1 MISLDYK
8 GFYWEQFDENQKPI
22 NSKECQIIFNPKDGG
37 KLIYFLNIDE
47 RISYDEIKDKRIKV
61 LYGQASGGKKFT
73 LYNLKFESARPQ
85 FTANIEL
92 TEVVFSV
99 KYIFY
104 DGFVDIEK
112 KLQIMYVRYSYLE
125 LWFNQLEIKHPHN
138 DTNKTFAGIAVHK
151 EHLKSSSADYDV
163 LFDIHNGFNQSSV
176 NNKTIIYE
184 ATNSLAIAKKE
195 DFTIEKAIDLALLVK
210 NFFEVIT
217 FYSKNKIFIE
227 DFYMTQKR
235 KLKDGY
241 EVDEIVYLL
250 FKQDEYIEEQ
260 KMYHLDFLFRY
271 DDVKENFVAI
281 LNNWIKNHDKNQN
294 EYQAFC
300 NVIADKSSKFNIYSH
315 YFQLISALE
324 AYHRLQHKDIE
335 EQEEENHKRYLEAL
349 KTQLT
354 TCLNSDEKKKILYK
368 LKYQYGTSFKERLK
382 DLIEVSKV
390 KEVIV
395 CEESIHNEIMEFIYK
410 MRNQVAH
417 LKNEIELNQ
426 QLKSSFEYLKLVALL
441 IMLKDISLNH
451 TQISKNI
458 FDMDIKFVQKKLIE
472 SFEKYTEKVQN
483 D

>member
-22 NSKECQIIFNPKDGG
+22 NPKECQIIFNPKDGG
-37 KLIYFLNIDE
+37 KLVYFQNVDE
-47 RISYDEIKDKRIKV
+47 EFSYDEIKDKQITV
-61 LYGQASGGKKFT
+61 LFGQASGGKKFT
-73 LYNLKFESARPQ
+73 LYNLKFESARPHS
-85 FTANIEL
+85 TANFEL

-99 KYIFY
+99 EYIFY
-104 DGFVDIEK
+104 DGFVDIDK
-112 KLQIMYVRYSYLE
+112 KYQSMHVRYSYLE
-125 LWFNQLEIKHPHN
+125 MWIDQLEIKYPQHIK
-138 DTNKTFAGIAVHK
+138 DKTFAGIVINK
-151 EHLKSSSADYDV
+151 EYLNCSSANYNV
-163 LFDIHNGFNQSSV
+163 LFNIDNGFKHMSF
-176 NNKTIIYE
+176 NKKIITYE
-184 ATNSLAIAKKE
+184 ATNSLTIAKKE
-195 DFTIEKAIDLALLVK
+195 AFSVEKAIELSLIVK
-210 NFFEVIT
+210 KFFEIVT

-227 DFYMTQKR
+227 EFYITQKI
-235 KLKDGY
+235 KLKDDY

-250 FKQDEYIEEQ
+250 FQQDDYIEEQ
-260 KMYHLDFLFRY
+260 KMSHLDFLFRY
-271 DDVKENFVAI
+271 EDVKENFVAI
-281 LNNWIKNHDKNQN
+281 LNNWIENHDKNQN

-300 NVIADKSSKFNIYSH
+300 NVIADKTSKFNIYSH

-335 EQEEENHKRYLEAL
+335 EQEEQNHKNYLEAL

-354 TCLNSDEKKKILYK
+354 SCLNSDEKKKILYK
-368 LKYQYGTSFKERLK
+368 LKYQYGTSFKERLI
-382 DLIEVSKV
+382 DLIEVSKI

-441 IMLKDISLNH
+441 IMLKDISLSH
-451 TQISKNI
+451 VKISKDI
-458 FDMDIKFVQKKLIE
+458 FDMDIKFVQNRLIE
-472 SFEKYTEKVQN
+472 AFEHYDVKVLN

>member
-1 MISLDYK
+1 
-8 GFYWEQFDENQKPI
+8 
-22 NSKECQIIFNPKDGG
+22 
-37 KLIYFLNIDE
+37 
-47 RISYDEIKDKRIKV
+47 
-61 LYGQASGGKKFT
+61 
-73 LYNLKFESARPQ
+73 LKFESARPQ

-99 KYIFY
+99 EYIFY

-112 KLQIMYVRYSYLE
+112 KLQIMHVRYSYLE
-125 LWFNQLEIKHPHN
+125 LWFNQLEIKHQY
-138 DTNKTFAGIAVHK
+138 DDENKTFAGIAVHK
-151 EHLKSSSADYDV
+151 EHLKGSSAEYDV
-163 LFDIHNGFNQSSV
+163 LFNINNGFNQSSF
-176 NNKTIIYE
+176 NNKTITYE

-195 DFTIEKAIDLALLVK
+195 DFNIEEAINLSLLVK

-227 DFYMTQKR
+227 EFYMTQKR

-250 FKQDEYIEEQ
+250 FKQDDYIEEQ
-260 KMYHLDFLFRY
+260 KMSHLDFLFRY

-281 LNNWIKNHDKNQN
+281 LNNWIENHDKNQN

-300 NVIADKSSKFNIYSH
+300 NVIADKTSKFNIYSH

-335 EQEEENHKRYLEAL
+335 EQEEQNHISYLEAL
-349 KTQLT
+349 KPQLN

-368 LKYQYGTSFKERLK
+368 LKYQYGISFKERLK
-382 DLIEVSKV
+382 DLIEVSQIKD
-390 KEVIV
+390 VIIY
-395 CEESIHNEIMEFIYK
+395 EDSIHNEIMEFIYK

-417 LKNEIELNQ
+417 LKNEIKLSQ
-426 QLKSSFEYLKLVALL
+426 QLKSSFEYLKLLTLL

-451 TQISKNI
+451 AQISKNI
-458 FDMDIKFVQKKLIE
+458 FDMDIKFVQNQLIE
-472 SFEKYTEKVQN
+472 AFRTSCEENLN
-483 D
+483 DV

>member
-1 MISLDYK
+1 MTTLDYK
-8 GFYWEQFDENQKPI
+8 GLYWERFDENQKPI
-22 NSKECQIIFNPKDGG
+22 NPKECQIIFNPKDGG
-37 KLIYFLNIDE
+37 KLIYLDE
-47 RISYDEIKDKRIKV
+47 RINYDEIRDKKIKV

-73 LYNLKFESARPQ
+73 LYNLKFESARLQ
-85 FTANIEL
+85 SIANIEL

-99 KYIFY
+99 EYIFY
-104 DGFVDIEK
+104 DGFVDIET
-112 KLQIMYVRYSYLE
+112 KLHIMHVRYSYLE

-138 DTNKTFAGIAVHK
+138 DTNKTFAGILINK
-151 EHLKSSSADYDV
+151 EYLKDSSSKYNV
-163 LFDIHNGFNQSSV
+163 LFNIDNGFNQSSF
-176 NNKTIIYE
+176 NNKTITFE
-184 ATNSLAIAKKE
+184 VTNYLAIEKKE
-195 DFTIEKAIDLALLVK
+195 DFTIEKAIDLALVVK

-227 DFYMTQKR
+227 KFCIPQER
-235 KLKDGY
+235 KLKDDHK
-241 EVDEIVYLL
+241 VDEIVYLL
-250 FKQDEYIEEQ
+250 FKQDDYIEEQ
-260 KMYHLDFLFRY
+260 KMSHLDFLFRY
-271 DDVKENFVAI
+271 DDVKENFVEI

-300 NVIADKSSKFNIYSH
+300 NVIADKTSKFNIYSH

-335 EQEEENHKRYLEAL
+335 KQEKRKHEQYLDKL

-354 TCLNSDEKKKILYK
+354 KCLSSDEKKKILYK

-382 DLIEVSKV
+382 DLIEVSQV

-395 CEESIHNEIMEFIYK
+395 CDESIHNKVMEFIYK

-417 LKNEIELNQ
+417 LKTEIKLSK

-451 TQISKNI
+451 AQISKNI
-458 FDMDIKFVQKKLIE
+458 FDMDIELVQKQLIE
-472 SFEKYTEKVQN
+472 AFNKAIN